1 LYSGSA
7 KVLTSHQ
14 TIYKLTLSSGTFSAT
29 SYTPNS
35 AAVTVNIPTSTSHL
49 TFNTIATYN
58 GLGGIKPAYSTTGA
72 VTLTTTSATYTN
84 TPTIAARTTTSG
96 KFYAVEVDVNGVP
109 YVNVP
114 WSNTNTTT
122 TAASSDS
129 TSKLYLIGA
138 TTQSSS
144 GVTTYSNSSCYA
156 TNGTLYTSAVNT
168 SSIYTNSLYSKTS
181 NKLLLTCSDASTI
194 ELTKTST
201 ATGSFTQITRA
212 GVSRSWQLG
221 REGAIIR

>member
-1 LYSGSA
+1 
-7 KVLTSHQ
+7 
-14 TIYKLTLSSGTFSAT
+14 
-29 SYTPNS
+29 
-35 AAVTVNIPTSTSHL
+35 
-49 TFNTIATYN
+49 
-58 GLGGIKPAYSTTGA
+58 
-72 VTLTTTSATYTN
+72 
-84 TPTIAARTTTSG
+84 
-96 KFYAVEVDVNGVP
+96 
-109 YVNVP
+109 VP

-122 TAASSDS
+122 TAASSNS

-138 TTQSSS
+138 TSQSSS

-156 TNGTLYTSAVNT
+156 TNGSLYTSG
-168 SSIYTNSLYSKTS
+168 IRTNSLYSKTS
-181 NKLLLTCSDASTI
+181 DKLLLTCSDASTI